1 MRQDDN
7 GNTFLLKDSESQ
19 VDAPENSQSDKFQEI
34 LLREILEA
42 AKRKKRKSL
51 PGTYNKTLIMET
63 VDLAQKEL
71 LV

>member
-34 LLREILEA
+34 LLKEILEA

-51 PGTYNKTLIMET
+51 PGT
-63 VDLAQKEL
+63 
-71 LV
+71 